1 MSMWPATA
9 LPPGVHPSALTA
21 AALLMPS
28 PRNWIQ
34 TGYSLGVPFSVAVG
48 LTMATHWRW
57 IVGEMFMWG
66 GTAQRLGV
74 HPPAASPGAST
85 FLPPNWIQAE
95 RSLGIRFLA
104 AGRVTFASRWRWM
117 PMEMSVWRAGAM
129 PRGVRPSVLLA
140 AAHMM

>member
-1 MSMWPATA
+1 MRAGMSMWRATA
-9 LPPGVHPSALTA
+9 GRPGVHLSALSA
-21 AALLMPS
+21 AANMMSL

-34 TGYSLGVPFSVAVG
+34 AEHSLGIRFLAPGG
-48 LTMATHWRW
+48 LTLAPGWQWMSA
-57 IVGEMFMWG
+57 GMFMWE

-104 AGRVTFASRWRWM
+104 AGR
-117 PMEMSVWRAGAM
+117 
-129 PRGVRPSVLLA
+129 
-140 AAHMM
+140 

>member
-21 AALLMPS
+21 AAYMLSLS
-28 PRNWIQ
+28 RNWIQ
-34 TGYSLGVPFSVAVG
+34 AEHSLGIRFLAPGG
-48 LTMATHWRW
+48 LTLAPGWQWMSA
-57 IVGEMFMWG
+57 GMFMWG

-95 RSLGIRFLA
+95 CSLAIRFLA
-104 AGRVTFASRWRWM
+104 AGR
-117 PMEMSVWRAGAM
+117 
-129 PRGVRPSVLLA
+129 
-140 AAHMM
+140 